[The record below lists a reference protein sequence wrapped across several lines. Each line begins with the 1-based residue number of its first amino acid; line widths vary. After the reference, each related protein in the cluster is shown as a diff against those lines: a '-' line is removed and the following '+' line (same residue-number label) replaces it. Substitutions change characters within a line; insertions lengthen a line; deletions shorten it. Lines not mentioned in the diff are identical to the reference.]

1 MAMKVHELAK
11 EMNLNSKDI
20 LERAE
25 KLGISVKSHMSVL
38 SDSDIEKIKEGRK
51 PAAPAAAQPH
61 GAGVRPAAPAARSFM
76 YPDGTRTPQPES
88 WL

>member
-38 SDSDIEKIKEGRK
+38 SD
-51 PAAPAAAQPH
+51 
-61 GAGVRPAAPAARSFM
+61 
-76 YPDGTRTPQPES
+76 
-88 WL
+88 